1 MLRCHSAANSVATSL
16 LNDLI
21 LVLCRLLHRLVFRRK
36 AQADA
41 VDAVTLV
48 SGRVETL
55 ALEHMSEMAT
65 AIGTHNL
72 GACHAKGAVLVAD
85 DGPGDAVK
93 VGGPPT
99 SGAEFVAGLV
109 QRRVAAGAAVDA
121 LLGVMLVV
129 GARARSF
136 GALFTE
142 DAELFCLC

>member
-1 MLRCHSAANSVATSL
+1 MLRSQLDCSNNLV
-16 LNDLI
+16 
-21 LVLCRLLHRLVFRRK
+21 LVLCRLLDGLVLGRK

-48 SGRVETL
+48 SGRVVAL

-65 AIGTHNL
+65 AAGAHDL

-85 DGPGDAVK
+85 DGAGDAVK
-93 VGGPPT
+93 VGGPPAP
-99 SGAEFVAGLV
+99 GAELVAGLV

-129 GARARSF
+129 GARARGL

-142 DAELFCLC
+142 DTELLCLC